1 MVVAPR
7 VREIENEIDS
17 KVRALKI
24 WQRPKQA
31 VLADIMQAYRDS
43 IEVVFAECLF
53 FQLHAEHDRAAAGGI
68 GVVRAQ
74 ENRWRAGTLWALKW
88 ASEFCLE
95 DGGTGSSR
103 PEELADLLTLGAMY
117 ETFVDALKRANH
129 GSRDWARPKGRR
141 VPSERATHRSR
152 LHQHRQ
158 RHLRRLPSTQDRL
171 DDIWRQRGQS
181 EHATHI
187 GRIDLLGGGALFDGR
202 VRATLLRLP
211 PLERQGDRLDH
222 PPRQGD
228 RSVWTMTTCANKS

>member
-24 WQRPKQA
+24 WQRPKRA

-88 ASEFCLE
+88 ASEFCPE

-129 GSRDWARPKGRR
+129 GSLEIDVDEGTRTIICYEGARATAFDTSIVSHQWVTSPVTHHLSLTEESDQITSRWTAGDYRR
-141 VPSERATHRSR
+141 VVRGLATYAAGKEN
-152 LHQHRQ
+152 
-158 RHLRRLPSTQDRL
+158 
-171 DDIWRQRGQS
+171 DI
-181 EHATHI
+181 I
-187 GRIDLLGGGALFDGR
+187 IDAAYVAKF
-202 VRATLLRLP
+202 
-211 PLERQGDRLDH
+211 
-222 PPRQGD
+222 
-228 RSVWTMTTCANKS
+228 

>member
-88 ASEFCLE
+88 ASEFCPE

-129 GSRDWARPKGRR
+129 GSRDGLA
-141 VPSERATHRSR
+141 
-152 LHQHRQ
+152 
-158 RHLRRLPSTQDRL
+158 LR
-171 DDIWRQRGQS
+171 
-181 EHATHI
+181 
-187 GRIDLLGGGALFDGR
+187 GGGF
-202 VRATLLRLP
+202 LLSVP
-211 PLERQGDRLDH
+211 PTGVGFINTANVISGGCRR
-222 PPRQGD
+222 PRIA
-228 RSVWTMTTCANKS
+228 STTSGASGVSQSTRPI